1 MALDLACYHSL
12 SSDLTPVMI
21 ILIIYVFF
29 SFLQSMALTDGTPA
43 YTAWQVADYPTY
55 MSVYLFS
62 VANWKDVEKTGAKP
76 HLKQMGPYVFR

>member
-1 MALDLACYHSL
+1 MFINN
-12 SSDLTPVMI
+12 VWG
-21 ILIIYVFF
+21 FF

-62 VANWKDVEKTGAKP
+62 VANWKNVEKTGAKP